1 MLVFI
6 VKLFSPCLHNASFIY
21 NFSNFRLNQRYISIY
36 TSFKN
41 HCQPFFHLNTNMN
54 FDSFSHGQIQSKLWL
69 CKELE
74 PFLPEIASVAVLG
87 SWYNVIALML
97 LTRQPDRYRQIIG
110 IDLDENTKEIADKIT
125 DAWRFGVD
133 SIVTNVISDA
143 NTYDLSPFNL
153 VINCSPEHMN
163 SNEWFENLDYGKLV
177 CIQSS
182 SVMTADDDV
191 WMCVNPNES
200 LDDLTQKYP
209 LSKYLYSG
217 TKEIRYDEGGY
228 NRFMLIGIK

>member
-1 MLVFI
+1 
-6 VKLFSPCLHNASFIY
+6 
-21 NFSNFRLNQRYISIY
+21 
-36 TSFKN
+36 
-41 HCQPFFHLNTNMN
+41 MN

-182 SVMTADDDV
+182 SVMTTDDDV